1 MQVNGVQ
8 RNSGQEP
15 GGFFQIP
22 LPGTEKITFF
32 RDIFMDD
39 NFHNPSVK
47 GYGFLIFQTIPAIIY
62 PRYRQPLLSVCPLI
76 ILIHL
81 GHPRSQRDN
90 HGSHVLSLDLV
101 RQIKQVLPKTDLLC
115 ADIRIVLQPVNVS
128 CISCMAGS
136 DISPAASFKT
146 LIFHGLPGGFIGTG
160 TVIKLVISI
169 RDSHFPNRE
178 FFPVIH
184 IGIMP
189 LNDTGKPFLWRK
201 PVTHI
206 RALVGIIQIPQ
217 LPFHGNLSDIMKV
230 LFIIQHPAGEH
241 PLPVLVKGDDG
252 FQFPDLVISRMGWR
266 HGKRQSP
273 GSVYGQLQR
282 GISHQ
287 ILLLPR
293 IIQKLPVT

>member
-1 MQVNGVQ
+1 MRCRHHPDGIPQLDFLHIHIQEMQVNGVQ

-22 LPGTEKITFF
+22 VPGTEKITFL
-32 RDIFMDD
+32 RDIFMDH
-39 NFHNPSVK
+39 NFYNPSIK
-47 GYGFLIFQTIPAIIY
+47 GYGFLIFQIIPAIIY
-62 PRYRQPLLSVCPLI
+62 PRYRQPLLRVCPLV

-90 HGSHVLSLDLV
+90 HGSHIFSFNLL

-115 ADIRIVLQPVNVS
+115 ADIR
-128 CISCMAGS
+128 
-136 DISPAASFKT
+136 
-146 LIFHGLPGGFIGTG
+146 FIGTG

-217 LPFHGNLSDIMKV
+217 LPFHGNLFGIMKV

-252 FQFPDLVISRMGWR
+252 FRRMGWR

-273 GSVYGQLQR
+273 GSVYSQLQR

-287 ILLLPR
+287 ILLLPG